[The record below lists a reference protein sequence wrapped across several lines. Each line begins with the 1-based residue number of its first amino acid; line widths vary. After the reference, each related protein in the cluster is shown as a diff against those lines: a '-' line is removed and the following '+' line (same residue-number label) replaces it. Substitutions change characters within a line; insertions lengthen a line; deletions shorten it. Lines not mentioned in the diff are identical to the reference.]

1 MKISCVVGG
10 DGDGMSPIA
19 PGGGGFRVGLGWVLE
34 G

>member
-1 MKISCVVGG
+1 MKISCVVKG
-10 DGDGMSPIA
+10 GDGMSLVA